1 MAGMASEEG
10 ALVVFNLTFQEWMT
24 ALQAVI
30 LFLGLGATF
39 WTLRAQK
46 IDSKNLATLNLII
59 HQRGDE
65 QLNSATKT
73 MNRLLDEKTEFADLS
88 HYFDDP
94 YSEECRAIL
103 KVLNFREFVAV
114 GINQGIIDEKTYKQA
129 FYTIVVNDWHNLE
142 HTVKALRNCKK
153 GKPTLFQDFELL
165 AKRWEKSPLKQKVK

>member
-1 MAGMASEEG
+1 MA
-10 ALVVFNLTFQEWMT
+10 

-39 WTLRAQK
+39 LTLRAQK
-46 IDSKNLATLNLII
+46 ADSKNMATLNLII
-59 HQRGDE
+59 HQRGDD
-65 QLNSATKT
+65 QLNEAIAK

-88 HYFDDP
+88 HFFDDP

-142 HTVKALRNCKK
+142 NTIKAIRKCKK
-153 GKPTLFQDFELL
+153 GKPTLFQDFEKL
-165 AKRWEKSPLKQKVK
+165 AKRWEKHPLKLKK